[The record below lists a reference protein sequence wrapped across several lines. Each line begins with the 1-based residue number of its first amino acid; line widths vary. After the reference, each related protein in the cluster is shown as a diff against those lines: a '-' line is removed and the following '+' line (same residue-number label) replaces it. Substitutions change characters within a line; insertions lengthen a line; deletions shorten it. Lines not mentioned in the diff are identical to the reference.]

1 MSKVLSLFHIVF
13 ATRGRCPALKDDKR
27 VELHR
32 IITAIVTEKRS
43 KMLCINSVSDHLH
56 MLINLSTET
65 SLSEFMAA
73 VKAKSSK
80 WLKENGQSTL
90 FDGWCTG
97 YYACTVSSS
106 MVRKTI
112 TYIESQAEHHRI
124 TLFNNEIKMMCQ
136 SMGLSFHSEDLR

>member
-80 WLKENGQSTL
+80 DKII
-90 FDGWCTG
+90 G
-97 YYACTVSSS
+97 YRHCATAHASAACRAS
-106 MVRKTI
+106 
-112 TYIESQAEHHRI
+112 Y
-124 TLFNNEIKMMCQ
+124 
-136 SMGLSFHSEDLR
+136 